1 MSRFLNSS
9 LKGLVPY
16 TPGEQPQNK
25 KYVKLNTNE
34 SPFPPSEKAL
44 DSIGRGELGDLR
56 LYSDPV
62 CRGVRERLA
71 RVLGVETENTVVT
84 NGSDEALNFFFAS
97 FCENGV
103 VFNDITYG
111 FYKVFA
117 DLYSLDYTEIPLLPD
132 FSVDVDKFIGINKNV
147 VIANPNAP
155 TGLALPLSV
164 IEEIVRSNPENI
176 VLVDEAYI
184 DFGGESAVPLTKKY
198 DNLLVVGTFSK
209 SRSLAGAR
217 IGYAVGSKELISD
230 MHAIRYSTNPYNV
243 NRLTLKIAEAVLDDN
258 GYYMNNCRRII
269 ENREYATAEL
279 RRRGFSVLDSKANFI
294 FAKSEKI
301 SGEEYYL
308 RLKEKGVL
316 VRHFTNP
323 RICEYNRIT
332 IGTKEDMDVLLSAT
346 DEIFKELSI

>member
-44 DSIGRGELGDLR
+44 DSIGRCELGDLR

-117 DLYSLDYTEIPLLPD
+117 DLYSIDYTEIPLLPD

-164 IEEIVRSNPENI
+164 IEEIVRSNPESI

-279 RRRGFSVLDSKANFI
+279 RKRGFSVLDSKANFI

>member
-117 DLYSLDYTEIPLLPD
+117 NLYSLDYTEIPLLPD

-301 SGEEYYL
+301 PGEEYYL